1 VDLIREHGARL
12 ALCSALQHSNRFH
25 EGERSLSTIVET
37 RSGRIEGVAER
48 SVQAFRGIPFAAP
61 PVGRL
66 RFAAPQRE
74 VAWAGVRSAK
84 EFGASAPQNPMM
96 LPLPGMDVGAIDED
110 CLYLNVYTPAAD
122 SGRRPVMVWIHGGG
136 FVIGSGS
143 QSLYDGI
150 PLAARGDVVVV
161 TVNYRLGPLG
171 FLHLADLCP
180 ELEGATGN
188 AGIRD
193 QLAALEWVQENIS
206 AFGGDPTHVTI
217 FGESAGGMS
226 VGTLLGM
233 PAARPLFRRAISQS
247 GAAHNCHTRETATTI
262 AEHFLE
268 TLGIAPA
275 DAVKLREIPPDKL
288 LDGQQQTVL
297 KLGSSL
303 GLLPF
308 QPLVDGDSL
317 PQSPLAAVEAGSV
330 DDIDLLVGTT
340 RDEWKLFGMLD
351 PKMAKLDE
359 EGLLGRLERQLGERD
374 TAERLL
380 GVYKEARPDATT
392 LDLFFAIETDRVFWI
407 PAVRLAE
414 AQSRHGDSTFMY
426 QFTWESPA
434 MGGALGACHAVELPF
449 VFGVLDAKGAEM
461 FAGGGPEAEHLSEVT
476 MDAWLAFAREGRPG
490 HAGLPGSSWE
500 PYSASKRTTMILGA
514 KSAAEYDLQSTRRNA
529 WDGLL

>member
-1 VDLIREHGARL
+1 
-12 ALCSALQHSNRFH
+12 
-25 EGERSLSTIVET
+25 LSPIVET
-37 RSGRIEGVAER
+37 RSGKVEGIEVRGA
-48 SVQAFRGIPFAAP
+48 QAFRGIPFAAP
-61 PVGRL
+61 PVGAL

-74 VAWAGVRSAK
+74 ATWSGVRAAA
-84 EFGASAPQNPMM
+84 EFGASAPQSPMM
-96 LPLPGMDVGAIDED
+96 LPLPGMEVGAIDED

-122 SGRRPVMVWIHGGG
+122 SARRPVMVWIHGGG

-143 QSLYDGI
+143 QSLYDGA

-180 ELEGATGN
+180 NLEGAIGN

-193 QLAALEWVQENIS
+193 QIAALEWVQENIA
-206 AFGGDPTHVTI
+206 AFGGDPANVTI

-233 PAARPLFRRAISQS
+233 PAARPLFGRAIPQS
-247 GAAHNCHTRETATTI
+247 GAAHNAHTRESATTV

-275 DAVKLREIPPDKL
+275 DAAKLREIPPDKL
-288 LDGQQQTVL
+288 LDSQQQTML
-297 KLGSSL
+297 KLGTSL

-317 PQSPLAAVEAGSV
+317 PQPPLEAVRSGAAK
-330 DDIDLLVGTT
+330 DIDLLVGST

-351 PKMAKLDE
+351 PTVAKLDE
-359 EGLLGRLERQLGERD
+359 AGLLGRLEGQLGDRD
-374 TAERLL
+374 TASRLL
-380 GVYKEARPDATT
+380 DAYKQARPDASPA
-392 LDLFFAIETDRVFWI
+392 DLHFAIETDRVFWI

-414 AQSRHGDSTFMY
+414 AQAAHGDRTFMY

-434 MGGALGACHAVELPF
+434 MGGALGSCHAVELPF
-449 VFGVLDAKGAEM
+449 VFGVLDVEGAAM
-461 FAGGGPEAEHLSEVT
+461 FVGSGPEADRLSEVT
-476 MDAWLAFAREGRPG
+476 MDAWLSFAREGRPG

-500 PYSASKRTTMILGA
+500 PYAEPKRATMVLGA
-514 KSAAEYDLQSTRRNA
+514 RCAAEYDLQESRRKA